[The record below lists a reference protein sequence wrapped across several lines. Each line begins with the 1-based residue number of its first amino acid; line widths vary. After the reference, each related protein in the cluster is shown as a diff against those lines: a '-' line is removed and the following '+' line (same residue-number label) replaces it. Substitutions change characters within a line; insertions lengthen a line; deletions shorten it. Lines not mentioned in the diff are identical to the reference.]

1 MKKELALLAIM
12 LAFIACVSGGC
23 EGSEEENP
31 VNRTAYIRNMD
42 GTVIVVEVESILN
55 WNDGLIEIDGKN
67 GDEYRTGP
75 ENVLIVEKRGN
86 AE

>member
-23 EGSEEENP
+23 EGSEEEGP
-31 VNRTAYIRNMD
+31 VNRTAYIRNVD

-55 WNDGLIEIDGKN
+55 WNDGLIEIEGKN
-67 GDEYRTGP
+67 GEEYRTGQ
-75 ENVLIVEKRGN
+75 ENVLIVGKRGKTP
-86 AE
+86 